1 MANKEKP
8 QDCYRYPNP
17 NPPARLKREWE
28 KRGYP
33 ATGPT
38 FPITPL
44 DTDKLYKELFEYLDI
59 PEQKGADEKDN
70 EDGIK

>member
-1 MANKEKP
+1 MANKEKT

-33 ATGPT
+33 RTGPT
-38 FPITPL
+38 FPITRL
-44 DTDKLYKELFEYLDI
+44 DTSKLWEELFDCIGPAKPKETDD
-59 PEQKGADEKDN
+59 KDGAN
-70 EDGIK
+70 S